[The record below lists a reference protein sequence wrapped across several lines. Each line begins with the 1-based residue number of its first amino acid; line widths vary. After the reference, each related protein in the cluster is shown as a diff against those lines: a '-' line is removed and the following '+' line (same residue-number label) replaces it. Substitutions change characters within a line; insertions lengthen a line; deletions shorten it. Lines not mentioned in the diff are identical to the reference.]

1 MALGCLAR
9 AMGPV
14 LPGVSSARSALLLR
28 APRPLHSGVF
38 AKAQGGAAAAAAGAA
53 QPAAA
58 GKKGGGKKGAAKE
71 EGAEGPSGPYSPTVK
86 LPTTDFSLRANSP
99 VREPQIQA
107 WWEEQAVYSSL
118 AEGGQG
124 EPYTLHDGPPY
135 ANGDLH
141 IGHALNKILKD
152 FINRYQLLQG
162 RRAKFVPGW
171 DTHGL
176 PIELKVLQSL
186 PDKERKSLGVLEL
199 RAKAREFA
207 LKTIDAQRAAF
218 KRYGV
223 WGDWSSPYVTLEP
236 AYEAAQLRVFG
247 KMYTNGHIY
256 RGLKPVHWS
265 PSSRTALAEAEL
277 EYPEGHKSP
286 SIYVALPMTAA
297 GPQAA
302 EVPGLVEALQGAAF
316 AIWTTTPW
324 TIPANLAVA
333 LNDQLEYCV
342 VEVVEAEAEGE
353 GAEAAAGW
361 AVRRLVVAKELVGR
375 LAEKTGASF
384 KVLATVK
391 GSALEGCTY
400 KHPLYDRISPVV
412 IGGDY
417 ITTETGTGLV
427 HTAPGH
433 GQEDYQVG
441 QRCGLPLLSPVDD
454 AGCFT
459 AEAGERFAGLA
470 VQGEGNKAVTAALRE
485 AGALLKEELYE
496 HKYPYD
502 WRTKK
507 PTIFRATS
515 QWFASVEGFRGA
527 ALEAIRGVGW
537 VPGGGLNRITGMVE
551 GRSDWCISRQRK
563 WGVPI
568 PVFYDT
574 ETDEALMSD
583 ETIAHITALV
593 AQHGSDCW
601 WTLGVEEL
609 LPPSMK
615 HLAPRLRKGE
625 DTMDVWFDSG
635 SSWAG
640 VLQATPGLAYPAD
653 LYLEGSDQ
661 HRGWFQSSLLTSV
674 AANGVAPYKAVLTHG
689 FVLDEKGQK
698 MSKSLGNVVDPRVVI
713 EGGKDAKAQPAFGA
727 DVLRLWV
734 ASVDYTSDVAIGSNI
749 IKQMADMYR
758 KVRGTLRFLLGNLAD
773 YDPAAHAVPYAQ
785 LPGLDRYVLGRLHGL
800 MTEVAAAYDNY
811 QFFKVFQALQRFVV
825 VDLSNFYLDTAKD
838 RLYIRGPA
846 DPARRA
852 CQTVL
857 DALLRGLLAALAP
870 LVPHMAEDA
879 WLNLPYARPA
889 ASVFQA
895 GWAAPDPAW
904 ATGLTA
910 AEAAGWAVLLEV
922 RDAAN
927 GVLEKARSGKAI
939 GAGLEARVVVHVSE
953 PAAAAALAAL
963 AAAGNGADELRYL
976 LIVSQVEL
984 VSDVAA
990 VKLCPFH
997 DTLASA
1003 AGAGA
1008 ISVGVMRASG
1018 TKCARCWNYSEAVG
1032 QAAPA
1037 DYPDLCERCTPVVA
1051 AAAFKPQQQA
1061 AAPGG
1066 AKQPAVA
1073 GV

>member
-9 AMGPV
+9 AMGPA
-14 LPGVSSARSALLLR
+14 LPGVSSARAALLR
-28 APRPLHSGVF
+28 APRLLHSGVF
-38 AKAQGGAAAAAAGAA
+38 AKAGGGAAPAA
-53 QPAAA
+53 AAA
-58 GKKGGGKKGAAKE
+58 GKKGGKKGGAKE
-71 EGAEGPSGPYSPTVK
+71 EGAEGPSGPYSPTVR

-107 WWEEQAVYSSL
+107 WWEEQGVYRGL
-118 AEGGQG
+118 AEGGAG

-207 LKTIDAQRAAF
+207 LKTIDAQRAQF

-223 WGDWSSPYVTLEP
+223 WADWAAPYVTLEP
-236 AYEAAQLRVFG
+236 AYEAAQLSVFG

-277 EYPEGHKSP
+277 EYPEGHKST
-286 SIYVALPMTAA
+286 SVYVALPMTAP
-297 GPQAA
+297 GDKAA
-302 EVPGLVEALQGAAF
+302 AHPGLVEALQGAAF

-342 VEVVEAEAEGE
+342 VEVAAAAEGAAAEGE
-353 GAEAAAGW
+353 AAAAAAGW
-361 AVRRLVVAKELVGR
+361 AVRRLVVAKELVAR
-375 LAEKTGASF
+375 LGEKTGAAF

-391 GSALEGCTY
+391 GSELEGCQY
-400 KHPLYDRISPVV
+400 KHPLYDRVSPVV

-433 GQEDYQVG
+433 GQEDYLVG

-459 AEAGERFAGLA
+459 AEAGERFAGLQ
-470 VQGEGNKAVTAALRE
+470 VQGEGNKAVCAALRE
-485 AGALLKEELYE
+485 AGVLLREEQYE

-551 GRSDWCISRQRK
+551 GRGDWCISRQRK

-574 ETDEALMSD
+574 ETDEALMTD
-583 ETIAHITALV
+583 ETISHVTALV
-593 AQHGSDCW
+593 AAHGSDCW
-601 WTLGVEEL
+601 WTLSVEEL
-609 LPPSMK
+609 LPPGLR

-689 FVLDEKGQK
+689 FVLDERGQK

-713 EGGKDAKAQPAFGA
+713 EGGKDAKAAPAYGA

-734 ASVDYTSDVAIGSNI
+734 ASVDYTSDVAIGGAI
-749 IKQMADMYR
+749 LKQMADMYR
-758 KVRGTLRFLLGNLAD
+758 KVRGTLRFLLGNLSD
-773 YDPAAHAVPYAQ
+773 YSPAQHAVPYDQ
-785 LPGLDRYVLGRLHGL
+785 LPGLDRYLLSRLHAVL
-800 MTEVAAAYDNY
+800 TEVAAAYDNY

-825 VDLSNFYLDTAKD
+825 VDLSNFYLDAAKD
-838 RLYIRGPA
+838 RLYIRGPD

-879 WLNLPYARPA
+879 WLNLPYPRPA
-889 ASVFQA
+889 GSVFQA

-904 ATGLTA
+904 AAGLTA
-910 AEAAGWAVLLEV
+910 QQAAGWAVLLEV

-927 GVLEKARSGKAI
+927 AVLEKARSGKAI
-939 GAGLEARVVVHVSE
+939 GAGLEARVVVHVAE

-963 AAAGNGADELRYL
+963 DAAGNGADELRYL

-984 VSDVAA
+984 VSDAAA

-997 DTLASA
+997 DTVPSA
-1003 AGAGA
+1003 AGAGS
-1008 ISVGVMRASG
+1008 ISVGVTRASG
-1018 TKCARCWNYSEAVG
+1018 PKCARCWNYSPAVG
-1032 QAAPA
+1032 AAQPA
-1037 DYPDLCERCTPVVA
+1037 EYPDLCERCSPVVA
-1051 AAAFKPQQQA
+1051 AAAFKPA
-1061 AAPGG
+1061 AAGAG